1 MEEIIQPPVPES
13 KYAPFTLEDYQMMV
27 ADLETIGSYLPE
39 HKLDIFWQR
48 CTMIRGKSERR
59 PCSCGSAGALW
70 AACVEDIRNFVNAR
84 K

>member
-1 MEEIIQPPVPES
+1 MEEVKDYS
-13 KYAPFTLEDYQMMV
+13 PFNQVEFEAIV

-59 PCSCGSAGALW
+59 PCSCGSAGELW
-70 AACVEDIRNFVNAR
+70 AKCVEDIRNFVNAR